1 VIKAIIFD
9 CFGVLTTDSWTP
21 FKRRHFGYDP
31 ALMEEVSEKFRL
43 VDAGLAHYDDFLTEI
58 AKLGFFT
65 AEEARVELDKNV
77 ADDEL
82 FEYIQLNLKP
92 HYQIGMLSNAGDNWL
107 NQLFSEEQISLFD
120 KIALSYE
127 TGVVKPEPRSFQI
140 IAERLGVEMTECIF
154 VDDQERYCTA
164 AQKQGMVPIW
174 YKNFDQFKE
183 DLAANLK
190 KHK

>member
-21 FKRRHFGYDP
+21 FKRRHFGHDP